1 MQAFAYARPKTKQA
15 AVQLLASEWGKTE
28 VLAGGTDLLSS
39 MKDGITAP
47 ERLVSLKEI
56 KELHGTSFDPK
67 TGFRLGALVTLRE
80 LLDHKIMQAY
90 YPGLIQA
97 AKGIRSEQLLHMG
110 TVGGEL
116 LQRPRCWYYRAG
128 FGLLAQRNGHSLVP
142 GGDNRYHAILGNS
155 GPAYFVSPS
164 SLAPML
170 IALDA
175 KVLLHGPKGERE
187 VALSKFYVTP
197 QHEREREY
205 DLKPNEILTE
215 ILVPY
220 HENMRMAVYEVRQ
233 KEALDWP
240 LAAAAVALHLSGKR
254 VMGSAVVL
262 GHVAPVPWPSPEAEE
277 ALKGK
282 EISEET
288 ADQAGKAA
296 VSQATPLSKNAYKVQ
311 LARVAVKRAILA
323 AARGAA

>member
-15 AVQLLASEWGKTE
+15 AVGLLASEWGKTE
-28 VLAGGTDLLSS
+28 ALAGGTDLLSS
-39 MKDGITAP
+39 IKDGITAP

-67 TGFRLGALVTLRE
+67 TGFRLGALVTIRE
-80 LLDHKIMQAY
+80 LLDHKITQAN

-97 AKGIRSEQLLHMG
+97 AQGIRSDQLLHMG

-128 FGLLAQRNGHSLVP
+128 FGLLAQREGNSLVP

-175 KVLLHGPKGERE
+175 KV
-187 VALSKFYVTP
+187 
-197 QHEREREY
+197 
-205 DLKPNEILTE
+205 
-215 ILVPY
+215 
-220 HENMRMAVYEVRQ
+220 
-233 KEALDWP
+233 
-240 LAAAAVALHLSGKR
+240 
-254 VMGSAVVL
+254 
-262 GHVAPVPWPSPEAEE
+262 
-277 ALKGK
+277 
-282 EISEET
+282 
-288 ADQAGKAA
+288 
-296 VSQATPLSKNAYKVQ
+296 
-311 LARVAVKRAILA
+311 
-323 AARGAA
+323 